1 MNRPV
6 HFELHSVDPARTN
19 AFFERV
25 FGWKMTRWGGGGGDV
40 GGAPEYFVASTGG
53 GAHAS
58 GGSWPGIDG
67 GVMRSRD
74 GQQRTVNTIQVDDV
88 DRCAAEVKGAGG
100 KICVEKMAISG
111 VGYLM
116 YATDPTGVLFGFMHA
131 DPGAK

>member
-25 FGWKMTRWGGGGGDV
+25 FGWKVTRWGGGSP
-40 GGAPEYFVASTGG
+40 GAPEYFLASTGAG
-53 GAHAS
+53 TTAS

-67 GVMRSRD
+67 GIMRSRD

-88 DRCAAEVKGAGG
+88 DRCAAEVRAAGG
-100 KICVEKMAISG
+100 NICVEKMAIPG

-131 DPGAK
+131 DAGAK